1 MPENTPIHAHGPWMI
16 FLLAATVAVSPLAID
31 LYLPALPSMVDA
43 FDTSL
48 TQVQITMSS
57 YLAGFALFH
66 LACGPLADRFGRR
79 PIMMAGLSLFTI
91 TCFASTQ
98 AETIEELISLRF
110 IQGIGACC
118 GPTLGRAI
126 IRDIYGPEHAAKALA
141 YMAII
146 MGMAPAVAPTIGGFM
161 LLLWPW
167 TSMFYA
173 LGIYG
178 LLIIILVYFALPET
192 VPVRQSL
199 HPVGIARN
207 YWALLSNSHYMAMVL
222 VCALL
227 YSGTISFIAGASFV
241 LIDMMGVN
249 PEHFGFL
256 FGFIVIGYMAG
267 NFFCTR
273 LSIKRSSRQIMK
285 LGVTVTLTSGL
296 ILLISGSLI
305 WHPLAIMIPMA
316 IYNTGVGIVL
326 PHATASALKP
336 FAHMAGTASSLQGFT
351 QMGTASLLA
360 GLIGL
365 LLVDNPI
372 PLVATVAAVAALAF
386 LIVFLSPSEKVQADV
401 ST

>member
-1 MPENTPIHAHGPWMI
+1 MPDQTPTHSHGPWLI

-57 YLAGFALFH
+57 YLAGFAIFH

-79 PIMMAGLSLFTI
+79 PIILAGLSLFTI

-98 AETIEELISLRF
+98 AQTIEELISLRF

-118 GPTLGRAI
+118 GPTLARSVV
-126 IRDIYGPEHAAKALA
+126 RDIYGPEHAAKALA

-146 MGMAPAVAPTIGGFM
+146 MAMAPAVAPTIGGFM

-167 TSMFYA
+167 TSLFYA

-178 LLIIILVYFALPET
+178 VFIVIVIYFALPET

-199 HPVGIARN
+199 HPLGIIRN
-207 YWALLSNSHYMAMVL
+207 YWGLLTNSHYMAMIL

-227 YSGTISFIAGASFV
+227 YAGLISFIAGASFV
-241 LIDMMGVN
+241 LIDMMGVK
-249 PEHFGFL
+249 PEHFGFM

-273 LSIKRSSRQIMK
+273 LSAKHSSQQTMK
-285 LGVTVTLTSGL
+285 LGVTIALVSGL
-296 ILLISGSLI
+296 ILLACGSLI

-316 IYNTGVGIVL
+316 MYNTGVGIVM

-336 FAHMAGTASSLQGFT
+336 FPHMAGTASSLQGFT
-351 QMGTASLLA
+351 QMGTAALLA

-365 LLVDNPI
+365 LLVDNPV
-372 PLVATVAAVAALAF
+372 PLVATVAAVATLAF
-386 LIVFLSPSEKVQADV
+386 LIVFFLPTEPVQTDA
-401 ST
+401 SK

>member
-1 MPENTPIHAHGPWMI
+1 MPENTPIHSHGPWMI

-43 FDTSL
+43 FGTSL
-48 TQVQITMSS
+48 SQVQITMSS
-57 YLAGFALFH
+57 YLAGFAIFH

-79 PIMMAGLSLFTI
+79 PIIIAGLSLFTI

-98 AETIEELISLRF
+98 AQTIEELIILRF

-118 GPTLGRAI
+118 GPTLSRAI
-126 IRDIYGPEHAAKALA
+126 VRDIYGPEHAAKALA

-146 MGMAPAVAPTIGGFM
+146 MAMAPAVAPTIGGFM

-167 TSMFYA
+167 SSMFYA

-178 LLIIILVYFALPET
+178 VIIIIVIYFALPET

-199 HPVGIARN
+199 HPVGIIRN
-207 YWALLSNSHYMAMVL
+207 YWSLLINPHYMAMVL

-241 LIDMMGVN
+241 LIDMMGVK
-249 PEHFGFL
+249 PEHFGFM

-273 LSIKRSSRQIMK
+273 LSAKHSSEQTMK
-285 LGVTVTLTSGL
+285 VGVTVALTSGL
-296 ILLISGSLI
+296 ILLTCGSLI

-316 IYNTGVGIVL
+316 MYNTGVGIVL

-351 QMGTASLLA
+351 QMGAASLITA
-360 GLIGL
+360 LIGL
-365 LLVDNPI
+365 LLVDNPV
-372 PLVATVAAVAALAF
+372 PLVAMVATVATVAF
-386 LIVFLSPSEKVQADV
+386 LIVFFLTAEQVQADT
-401 ST
+401 SK